1 MNKYLRIKVAEMD
14 GRYNESS
21 VQWLY
26 NTYNTY
32 NTYIYICN
40 YTYKFI
46 YIIDV
51 YTIKITHI
59 LYIYI
64 YITNIAIYFIST
76 FIYIYIYIC
85 IYIYTYIHIYYDI
98 RGIKILHIFSLH

>member
-32 NTYIYICN
+32 NTYIHIYK
-40 YTYKFI
+40 YTHKFI

-51 YTIKITHI
+51 YTIQ
-59 LYIYI
+59 YIYI
-64 YITNIAIYFIST
+64 YIIMKSEE
-76 FIYIYIYIC
+76 
-85 IYIYTYIHIYYDI
+85 
-98 RGIKILHIFSLH
+98 

>member
-26 NTYNTY
+26 NAYNTY
-32 NTYIYICN
+32 NIYIHIYK

-51 YTIKITHI
+51 YTIQ
-59 LYIYI
+59 Y
-64 YITNIAIYFIST
+64 
-76 FIYIYIYIC
+76 IYIYIYI
-85 IYIYTYIHIYYDI
+85 YIIIM
-98 RGIKILHIFSLH
+98 KSEE